1 MDINQLLEEMI
12 QRGASDLHLTAGT
25 PPMFRID
32 GVLVPSNY
40 EVLNPELTRELSFSL
55 LGDDQIQR
63 FEKEHEL
70 DFSFGVPHL
79 SRFRANA
86 YVQRGCVT
94 LAVRTIPFEI
104 PSFKEL
110 GLPSV
115 VADFAARPK
124 GLVLVTGPTGCG
136 KSTTLAALLD
146 KINHERRAHIV
157 TVEDPIEYVF
167 HHRKCIVNQRQIGT
181 DTHSFQRALKYVLR
195 QDPDVVMI
203 GEMRDLETTSAAL
216 TISETGHLTFAT
228 LHTNSAAESIDRIID
243 IYPTHRQ
250 SQVRS
255 QLSFVLVGVVTQALV
270 PKLGGGRVLALEL
283 LIATPAV
290 KALIRDDKV
299 HQIYSMVQAGRKYG
313 MMTMNQSLQE
323 LYFKRQISQ
332 ETALSFSRDPE
343 ELNAMIQQKRLTV
356 AS

>member
-32 GVLVPSNY
+32 GVLVPSDH
-40 EVLNPELTRELSFSL
+40 EVLNPELTRELAFSL

-115 VADFAARPK
+115 VAHFAARPK

-203 GEMRDLETTSAAL
+203 GEMRDLETTGAAL

-243 IYPTHRQ
+243 IFPTHRQ

-255 QLSFVLVGVVTQALV
+255 QLSFVLVGVLTQALV